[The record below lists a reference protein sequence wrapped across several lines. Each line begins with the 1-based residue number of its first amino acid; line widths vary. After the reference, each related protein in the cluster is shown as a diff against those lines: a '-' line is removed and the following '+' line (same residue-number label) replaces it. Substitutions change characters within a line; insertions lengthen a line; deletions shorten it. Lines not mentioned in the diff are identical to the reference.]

1 MKKPK
6 LDIFLV
12 SAIVGAALLG
22 GCVTHTVTRGDSDAP
37 AHTIYKISKEEAQ
50 CAARGSC

>member
-37 AHTIYKISKEEAQ
+37 GPYDLQ
-50 CAARGSC
+50 DL